1 MEHTHAWWADR
12 DKLRI
17 QFERGLDIHRTL
29 LSLACSFICLFI
41 GGGLLAA
48 LRANDCF
55 RLPYVLPRRPRKG
68 Y

>member
-29 LSLACSFICLFI
+29 LSLAYSFICLHSLE
-41 GGGLLAA
+41 GV
-48 LRANDCF
+48 C
-55 RLPYVLPRRPRKG
+55 
-68 Y
+68 